1 LIVARFTYE
10 GRDSKA
16 IRRGTVTA
24 TNKRDA
30 AIKLKGQG
38 IRVVSLVEQKETVLT
53 KDITIGSPVKRDQ
66 LIMFLRQFSTLL
78 QAGVTIVDA
87 VRILAMQ
94 VEQASFRKILTSIQ
108 EDLRTGTPLSIA
120 FGKHPKVFEPL
131 ILNMISAGEVSGTV
145 DESLDQLADHFEK
158 AYRSRQKVISAL
170 SYPIVV
176 GILAIGVVIFLLS
189 FVVPMFVEMFDSIGG
204 ELPWL
209 TLFVLRASDFMQ
221 NYWYVVILVV
231 TAIVLGLTLIRNNP
245 QGKYVLDTILLK
257 LPIFGNIVQKSS
269 LAMMTRT
276 LSSMFSSSVPILQ
289 SLAMTERVVDNKV
302 ISKVI
307 GESRA
312 SMERGG
318 SLTEP
323 MMNHWAFPPLIP
335 HMIAI
340 GEETGSLDSMLAK
353 VADFYEKEVEAATDR
368 LKALIEPLMIVFLA
382 AIVGT
387 IVLAIMMPMFSM
399 FEQIDSL

>member
-1 LIVARFTYE
+1 MARFTYE
-10 GRDSKA
+10 GRDA
-16 IRRGTVTA
+16 RAVRRGTIVA

-38 IRVVSLVEQKETVLT
+38 IRVNSLVEQRETVLT
-53 KDITIGSPVKRDQ
+53 KDITIGSPVKREQ

-87 VRILAMQ
+87 VRILSLQ
-94 VEQASFRKILTSIQ
+94 VEQPAFRKILTSVQ
-108 EDLRTGTPLSIA
+108 EDLRKGTPLSDA
-120 FGKHPKVFEPL
+120 FAKHPKVFEPFV
-131 ILNMISAGEVSGTV
+131 LNMISAGELSGTV
-145 DESLDQLADHFEK
+145 DESLDRLADHFEK
-158 AYRSRQKVISAL
+158 AYRTRQKVVSAL
-170 SYPIVV
+170 AYPVVV
-176 GILAIGVVIFLLS
+176 GILAIGVVIFLLT
-189 FVVPMFVEMFDSIGG
+189 FVVPMFVDMFDSIGG

-209 TLFVLRASDFMQ
+209 TLFVLAASAWMEH
-221 NYWYVVILVV
+221 YWYILILLAAAVVVGIMLM
-231 TAIVLGLTLIRNNP
+231 RSNP
-245 QGKYVLDTILLK
+245 KGKYMLDSFLLRM
-257 LPIFGNIVQKSS
+257 PIFGNIAKKSS

-289 SLAMTERVVDNKV
+289 SLSMTERVIGNEV

-307 GESRA
+307 GESRE

-368 LKALIEPLMIVFLA
+368 LKALIEPIMIVLLA

-387 IVLAIMMPMFSM
+387 IVLSILLPMFSM

>member
-1 LIVARFTYE
+1 MARFTYE
-10 GRDSKA
+10 GRDAKA

-87 VRILAMQ
+87 VRILSAQ
-94 VEQASFRKILTSIQ
+94 VEQAAFRKILTSVQ

-131 ILNMISAGEVSGTV
+131 ILNMVAAGEVSGTV
-145 DESLDQLADHFEK
+145 DESLDQLAEHFEK
-158 AYRSRQKVISAL
+158 AYRTRQKVTSAMA
-170 SYPIVV
+170 YPVVV
-176 GILAIGVVIFLLS
+176 GIIAIAVVIFLLW
-189 FVVPMFVEMFDSIGG
+189 FVVPMFVDMFDSVGG
-204 ELPWL
+204 QLPWL
-209 TLFVLRASDFMQ
+209 TRAVIAASGWIE
-221 NYWYVVILVV
+221 NYWYLLILIVSAIAVGYILV
-231 TAIVLGLTLIRNNP
+231 RNNP
-245 QGKYVLDTILLK
+245 KGKYILDTILLK
-257 LPIFGNIVQKSS
+257 LPIFGSIAQKSS

-289 SLAMTERVVDNKV
+289 ALTMTERVVGNEV

-307 GESRA
+307 GESRV

-323 MMNHWAFPPLIP
+323 MLNHWAFPPLIP

-340 GEETGSLDSMLAK
+340 GEETGSLDSMLGK

-387 IVLAIMMPMFSM
+387 IVLAIMLPMFSM

>member
-1 LIVARFTYE
+1 MPRFTYE
-10 GRDSKA
+10 GRDAKA

-87 VRILAMQ
+87 VRILSAQ

-120 FGKHPKVFEPL
+120 FEKHPKVFEPL
-131 ILNMISAGEVSGTV
+131 ILNMISAGEVAGTV

-158 AYRSRQKVISAL
+158 AYRSRQKVMSAL

-221 NYWYVVILVV
+221 SYWYVVVLAVV
-231 TAIVLGLTLIRNNP
+231 AIVVSITLIRNNP

>member
-1 LIVARFTYE
+1 MARFTYE
-10 GRDSKA
+10 GRDAKA

-30 AIKLKGQG
+30 AIKLKDQG
-38 IRVVSLVEQKETVLT
+38 IRVVNLVEQKETMLT

-87 VRILAMQ
+87 VRILSMQ
-94 VEQASFRKILTSIQ
+94 VEQAAFRKILTAVQ
-108 EDLRTGTPLSIA
+108 EDLRTGTALSIA

-131 ILNMISAGEVSGTV
+131 ILNMVAAGEVSGTV
-145 DESLDQLADHFEK
+145 DESLDQLAEHFEK
-158 AYRSRQKVISAL
+158 AYRTRQKVTSAMA
-170 SYPIVV
+170 YPVVV
-176 GILAIGVVIFLLS
+176 GIIAISVVIFLLW
-189 FVVPMFVEMFDSIGG
+189 FVVPMFVDMFDSIGG
-204 ELPWL
+204 QLPWL
-209 TLFVLRASDFMQ
+209 TRAVMAASAWIAS
-221 NYWYVVILVV
+221 YWYMLILIVSILVV
-231 TAIVLGLTLIRNNP
+231 GYIMFRSNP
-245 QGKYVLDTILLK
+245 KGKYILDTILLK
-257 LPIFGNIVQKSS
+257 LPIFGSIAQKSS

-289 SLAMTERVVDNKV
+289 ALSMTERVVGNEV

-307 GESRA
+307 GESRV

-323 MMNHWAFPPLIP
+323 MLNHWAFPPLIP

-387 IVLAIMMPMFSM
+387 IVLAIMLPMFSM
-399 FEQIDSL
+399 FEQIDNL

>member
-1 LIVARFTYE
+1 MARFTYE
-10 GRDSKA
+10 GRDAKA

-30 AIKLKGQG
+30 AIKLKDQG

-87 VRILAMQ
+87 VRILSAQ
-94 VEQASFRKILTSIQ
+94 VEQASFRKILISIQ

-131 ILNMISAGEVSGTV
+131 ILNMVAAGEVSGTV
-145 DESLDQLADHFEK
+145 DESLEQLAEHFEK
-158 AYRSRQKVISAL
+158 AYRTRQKVTSAMA
-170 SYPIVV
+170 YPVVV
-176 GILAIGVVIFLLS
+176 GIIAIAVVIFLLW
-189 FVVPMFVEMFDSIGG
+189 FVVPMFVDMFDSIGG
-204 ELPWL
+204 QLPWL
-209 TLFVLRASDFMQ
+209 TRAVMAASDWIE
-221 NYWYVVILVV
+221 NYWYLVIL
-231 TAIVLGLTLIRNNP
+231 IVSMIIVGYVLIRNNP
-245 QGKYVLDTILLK
+245 KGKYILDTILLR
-257 LPIFGNIVQKSS
+257 LPIFGSIAQKSS

-289 SLAMTERVVDNKV
+289 ALTMTERVVGNEV

-307 GESRA
+307 GESRV

-323 MMNHWAFPPLIP
+323 MLNHWAFPPLIP

-368 LKALIEPLMIVFLA
+368 LKALIEPMMIVFLA

-387 IVLAIMMPMFSM
+387 IVLAIMLPMFSM

>member
-1 LIVARFTYE
+1 MARFTYE
-10 GRDSKA
+10 GRDAKS
-16 IRRGTVTA
+16 IRRGSVTA

-30 AIKLKGQG
+30 AIKLKNQG
-38 IRVVSLVEQKETVLT
+38 IRVVSIVEQQETALT
-53 KDITIGSPVKRDQ
+53 KEITIGSPVKRDQ

-87 VRILAMQ
+87 VRILSKQ
-94 VEQASFRKILTSIQ
+94 VEQVRFRKILAAIQ
-108 EDLRTGTPLSIA
+108 EDLRTGTPLSVA

-131 ILNMISAGEVSGTV
+131 ILNMIGAGEVSGTV
-145 DESLDQLADHFEK
+145 DEALDRLADHFEK
-158 AYRSRQKVISAL
+158 AYRTRQKVMSAL
-170 SYPIVV
+170 AYPIVV
-176 GILAIGVVIFLLS
+176 GIVAIGVVVFLLW
-189 FVVPMFVEMFDSIGG
+189 FVVPMFVDMFASIGG

-209 TLFVLRASDFMQ
+209 TRAVMAASAWIESYWYLLILIVSAIVVGFMLLRSNPKGKYTVDTIVLR
-221 NYWYVVILVV
+221 
-231 TAIVLGLTLIRNNP
+231 
-245 QGKYVLDTILLK
+245 
-257 LPIFGNIVQKSS
+257 LPIFGPIVQKAA

-289 SLAMTERVVDNKV
+289 SLSMTERVIGNKV
-302 ISKVI
+302 IAKVI
-307 GESRA
+307 GESRE

-323 MMNHWAFPPLIP
+323 MLNHWAFPPLIP

-399 FEQIDSL
+399 FEQIDNL

>member
-1 LIVARFTYE
+1 MARFTYE
-10 GRDSKA
+10 GRDAKA

-30 AIKLKGQG
+30 AIKLKDQG
-38 IRVVSLVEQKETVLT
+38 IRVVNLVEQKETMLT

-87 VRILAMQ
+87 VRILSMQ
-94 VEQASFRKILTSIQ
+94 VEQAALRKILTAVQ
-108 EDLRTGTPLSIA
+108 EDLRTGTALSVA

-131 ILNMISAGEVSGTV
+131 ILNMVAAGEVSGTV
-145 DESLDQLADHFEK
+145 DESLDQLAEHFEK
-158 AYRSRQKVISAL
+158 AYRTRQKVTSAMA
-170 SYPIVV
+170 YPVVV
-176 GILAIGVVIFLLS
+176 GIIAITVVIFLLW
-189 FVVPMFVEMFDSIGG
+189 FVVPMFVDMFDSIGG
-204 ELPWL
+204 QLPWL
-209 TLFVLRASDFMQ
+209 TRAVMAASEWIA
-221 NYWYVVILVV
+221 NYWYLFILIVSILVV
-231 TAIVLGLTLIRNNP
+231 GYIMFRSNP
-245 QGKYVLDTILLK
+245 KGKYILDTILLK
-257 LPIFGNIVQKSS
+257 LPIFGSIAQKSS

-289 SLAMTERVVDNKV
+289 ALSMTERVVGNEV

-307 GESRA
+307 GESRV

-323 MMNHWAFPPLIP
+323 MLNHWAFPPLIP

-387 IVLAIMMPMFSM
+387 IVLAIMLPMFSM
-399 FEQIDSL
+399 FEQIDNL